1 MQQAFRSRTASRL
14 RGLADGHV
22 SSAEPNGLLPTF
34 SAGIRVSHH
43 LRTLP
48 RIGRLPR
55 ISPLRIASMLT
66 ASTSRAPLLR
76 PLLGFVLCAAA
87 LAPAQAKLETAAQ
100 KSELVLLLLD
110 QKKAEMT
117 YIKDLGITATEF
129 WITAQ
134 QDMGASLFKYLD
146 PDTDEAL
153 KTFLGSADLASVR
166 WIVAASNK
174 GAGEGKERNDYV
186 TLNNSGDLA
195 TQQKNFKAMSEMMSP
210 SLAGKDDI
218 NKYLINVA
226 AATAQTILISNI
238 RTEENGSA
246 LASNAAGN
254 KGTYAGTLTN
264 FFARGSTLAP
274 GDCVVTATLC
284 MGNPL
289 GTSSWFYKLTP
300 ALDEDGNVESDL
312 PLVYDEFDNLSGDG
326 YWGLIKDPNSSKY
339 VLSYT
344 LAGSNPRS
352 LVSTDFGRSR
362 LSFTDY
368 SAQSGFARQILAL
381 AGDDV
386 ANAPDAAA
394 LFLNGSLAAQ
404 QAVTAVPEPQSW
416 GLMALGLLGLAAHA
430 RRRSNSSTRSTHSSS
445 ASQA

>member
-1 MQQAFRSRTASRL
+1 
-14 RGLADGHV
+14 
-22 SSAEPNGLLPTF
+22 
-34 SAGIRVSHH
+34 
-43 LRTLP
+43 
-48 RIGRLPR
+48 
-55 ISPLRIASMLT
+55 MLT

-76 PLLGFVLCAAA
+76 PLLGFVLCVAA
-87 LAPAQAKLETAAQ
+87 LAPAQAKLEVTVQ
-100 KSELVLLLLD
+100 QSELVLLLLD

-117 YIKDLGITATEF
+117 YIKDLGITAKEF

-134 QDMGASLFKYLD
+134 QDTGASLFRYLD
-146 PDTDEAL
+146 PETDVAL
-153 KTFLGSADLASVR
+153 KTFLDNADLASVR

-174 GAGEGKERNDYV
+174 GTGLDYERNDYV

-195 TQQKNFKAMSEMMSP
+195 TQQKNFKAMVEISSR
-210 SLAGKDDI
+210 SLTGAEDI
-218 NKYLINVA
+218 NKYLVNA
-226 AATAQTILISNI
+226 ASATPAQILISSIN
-238 RTEENGSA
+238 TEENGSA

-254 KGTYAGTLTN
+254 TGTYAGIRTS
-264 FFARGSTLAP
+264 FFSRGNNLAP

-300 ALDEDGNVESDL
+300 ALDEDGNVDQDL

-430 RRRSNSSTRSTHSSS
+430 RRRSNNSSTRSTHSSS
-445 ASQA
+445 GASQA

>member
-1 MQQAFRSRTASRL
+1 
-14 RGLADGHV
+14 
-22 SSAEPNGLLPTF
+22 
-34 SAGIRVSHH
+34 
-43 LRTLP
+43 
-48 RIGRLPR
+48 
-55 ISPLRIASMLT
+55 MLT
-66 ASTSRAPLLR
+66 VSTSRAPLLR

-87 LAPAQAKLETAAQ
+87 LAPAQAKLEIAAQ
-100 KSELVLLLLD
+100 QSELVLLLLD
-110 QKKAEMT
+110 QTKAEMT

-134 QDMGASLFKYLD
+134 QDTGASLFKYLD
-146 PDTDEAL
+146 PETDPAL
-153 KTFLGSADLASVR
+153 KTFLGNADLESVR
-166 WIVAASNK
+166 WIVAAHNMGNSRIN
-174 GAGEGKERNDYV
+174 EMNSYI
-186 TLNNSGDLA
+186 TLNNSGSVA
-195 TQQKNFKAMSEMMSP
+195 TQQSNFKSMSEMATRSFD
-210 SLAGKDDI
+210 GQIDVI
-218 NKYLINVA
+218 NKYLSTVA
-226 AATAQTILISNI
+226 AVTPEQILITNL

-246 LASNAAGN
+246 LASSAAGN
-254 KGTYAGTLTN
+254 VTTYAGMRTG
-264 FFARGSTLAP
+264 FFARRNDKAP
-274 GDCVVTATLC
+274 GDCVALGNLC
-284 MGNPL
+284 IGNPL

-300 ALDEDGNVESDL
+300 FLDEEGEYDADL
-312 PLVYDEFDNLSGDG
+312 PIVYDEFDNLSGDG

-394 LFLNGSLAAQ
+394 LFLNGKLAAQQ

-445 ASQA
+445 SSSSASQA

>member
-1 MQQAFRSRTASRL
+1 MLNA
-14 RGLADGHV
+14 
-22 SSAEPNGLLPTF
+22 LPT
-34 SAGIRVSHH
+34 R
-43 LRTLP
+43 
-48 RIGRLPR
+48 
-55 ISPLRIASMLT
+55 SPF
-66 ASTSRAPLLR
+66 LR
-76 PLLGFVLCAAA
+76 PLLGLALCAAA
-87 LAPAQAKLETAAQ
+87 LAPAQAKLETAGQ

-117 YIKDLGITATEF
+117 YIKDLGLVANDF

-134 QDMGASLFKYLD
+134 QDVGASLFTSLD
-146 PDTDEAL
+146 PASDAAL
-153 KTFLGSADLASVR
+153 KIFLENADLASVR
-166 WIVAASNK
+166 WIVMANNLGGGQDIEK
-174 GAGEGKERNDYV
+174 NVYF
-186 TLNNSGDLA
+186 TLNNSGSVA
-195 TQQKNFKAMSEMMSP
+195 TQSANFSSM
-210 SLAGKDDI
+210 KDI
-218 NKYLINVA
+218 ESRGFSGPLEEPNKYLANLA
-226 AATAQTILISNI
+226 ASNPATLYMSTLN
-238 RTEENGSA
+238 TEENGSA

-254 KGTYAGTLTN
+254 TLTYAGMRTS
-264 FFARGSTLAP
+264 FFAKNNKLAA
-274 GDCVVTATLC
+274 GDCLANAVLC
-284 MGNPL
+284 MGNSL
-289 GTSSWFYKLTP
+289 GTSSWFYRAT
-300 ALDEDGNVESDL
+300 AFAVDGEVDGYQ
-312 PLVYDEFDNLSGDG
+312 PIVYDEFDNLSGDG

-430 RRRSNSSTRSTHSSS
+430 RRRSNSSTRNSSG

>member
-1 MQQAFRSRTASRL
+1 
-14 RGLADGHV
+14 
-22 SSAEPNGLLPTF
+22 
-34 SAGIRVSHH
+34 
-43 LRTLP
+43 
-48 RIGRLPR
+48 
-55 ISPLRIASMLT
+55 
-66 ASTSRAPLLR
+66 
-76 PLLGFVLCAAA
+76 
-87 LAPAQAKLETAAQ
+87 
-100 KSELVLLLLD
+100 
-110 QKKAEMT
+110 MT
-117 YIKDLGITATEF
+117 YIKDLGINAKEF

-166 WIVAASNK
+166 WIVAASNV
-174 GAGEGKERNDYV
+174 GNSEGKERNDYV

-195 TQQKNFKAMSEMMSP
+195 TQQKNFKAMSETLTDTLIS
-210 SLAGKDDI
+210 KDDI
-218 NKYLINVA
+218 FKYLINVESA
-226 AATAQTILISNI
+226 GQAQILISNL

-254 KGTYAGTLTN
+254 VLTYAGKSTS
-264 FFARGSTLAP
+264 FFARGNNLAP
-274 GDCVVTATLC
+274 GDCVMVATLC

-300 ALDEDGNVESDL
+300 VVTEEGETEGYL

-430 RRRSNSSTRSTHSSS
+430 RRRSSNSNVLSNGLSNTSSS
-445 ASQA
+445 SGASQA

>member
-1 MQQAFRSRTASRL
+1 
-14 RGLADGHV
+14 
-22 SSAEPNGLLPTF
+22 
-34 SAGIRVSHH
+34 
-43 LRTLP
+43 
-48 RIGRLPR
+48 
-55 ISPLRIASMLT
+55 MLT

-87 LAPAQAKLETAAQ
+87 LAPAQAKLETIGQ
-100 KSELVLLLLD
+100 KSELALLLLD

-134 QDMGASLFKYLD
+134 QDMGASFFKYLD
-146 PDTDEAL
+146 PETDAAL

-174 GAGEGKERNDYV
+174 GSGDGKERNDYV
-186 TLNNSGDLA
+186 TLNNSGDLS
-195 TQQKNFKAMSEMMSP
+195 TQQKNFKAMIEMSSY
-210 SLAGKDDI
+210 SLTGKEDI
-218 NKYLINVA
+218 NKYLTDVA
-226 AATAQTILISNI
+226 IPKDTFITTIG
-238 RTEENGSA
+238 TEENGSA

-254 KGTYAGTLTN
+254 VFTYAGMRTG
-264 FFARGSTLAP
+264 FFERGSTLAP
-274 GDCVVTATLC
+274 GDCVATATLC

-300 ALDEDGNVESDL
+300 TLDEDGEADFNL
-312 PLVYDEFDNLSGDG
+312 PLIYDEFDNLSGDG

-404 QAVTAVPEPQSW
+404 QAVMAVPEPQSW

-430 RRRSNSSTRSTHSSS
+430 RRRSSNSNVLSNGLSNTSSS
-445 ASQA
+445 SGASQA

>member
-1 MQQAFRSRTASRL
+1 M
-14 RGLADGHV
+14 
-22 SSAEPNGLLPTF
+22 
-34 SAGIRVSHH
+34 
-43 LRTLP
+43 
-48 RIGRLPR
+48 
-55 ISPLRIASMLT
+55 
-66 ASTSRAPLLR
+66 
-76 PLLGFVLCAAA
+76 
-87 LAPAQAKLETAAQ
+87 
-100 KSELVLLLLD
+100 LLLLD

-117 YIKDLGITATEF
+117 YIKDLGINAKEF

-146 PDTDEAL
+146 PETDEAL

-174 GAGEGKERNDYV
+174 GGGEGKERNDYV

-210 SLAGKDDI
+210 SLAGKEDI
-218 NKYLINVA
+218 NRYLTNVA
-226 AATAQTILISNI
+226 AATAQTILITNI

-289 GTSSWFYKLTP
+289 GISSWFYKLTP

-394 LFLNGSLAAQ
+394 LFLNGNLAAQQ

-416 GLMALGLLGLAAHA
+416 GLMVLGLLGLAAHA
-430 RRRSNSSTRSTHSSS
+430 RRRSSNSNGLSNRSSS
-445 ASQA
+445 SGASQA

>member
-1 MQQAFRSRTASRL
+1 
-14 RGLADGHV
+14 
-22 SSAEPNGLLPTF
+22 
-34 SAGIRVSHH
+34 
-43 LRTLP
+43 
-48 RIGRLPR
+48 
-55 ISPLRIASMLT
+55 MLT

-76 PLLGFVLCAAA
+76 PLLGLVLCAAA
-87 LAPAQAKLETAAQ
+87 LAPAQAKLEVTAQ
-100 KSELVLLLLD
+100 QSELVLLLLD

-146 PDTDEAL
+146 PETDEAL

-174 GAGEGKERNDYV
+174 GGGEGKERNDYV

-210 SLAGKDDI
+210 SLAGKEDI
-218 NKYLINVA
+218 NRYLTNVA
-226 AATAQTILISNI
+226 AANAQTILITNI

-394 LFLNGSLAAQ
+394 LFLNGNLAAQQ

-416 GLMALGLLGLAAHA
+416 GLMVLGLLGLAAHA
-430 RRRSNSSTRSTHSSS
+430 RRRSSNSNGLSNRSSS
-445 ASQA
+445 SGASQA

>member
-1 MQQAFRSRTASRL
+1 
-14 RGLADGHV
+14 
-22 SSAEPNGLLPTF
+22 
-34 SAGIRVSHH
+34 
-43 LRTLP
+43 
-48 RIGRLPR
+48 
-55 ISPLRIASMLT
+55 
-66 ASTSRAPLLR
+66 LLR

-134 QDMGASLFKYLD
+134 QDTGASLFKYLD
-146 PDTDEAL
+146 PDTDAAL
-153 KTFLGSADLASVR
+153 KTFLGNADLASVR
-166 WIVAASNK
+166 WIVAASNI
-174 GAGEGKERNDYV
+174 GSADAKERNDYV

-195 TQQKNFKAMSEMMSP
+195 TQQKNFQGMSEMLTG
-210 SLAGKDDI
+210 SLTDKADI
-218 NKYLINVA
+218 NNYLKNVA
-226 AATAQTILISNI
+226 SGGPAQILISNLQ
-238 RTEENGSA
+238 TEENGSA

-254 KGTYAGTLTN
+254 SGTYAGMRTN
-264 FFARGSTLAP
+264 FFAKGSTLAP

-284 MGNPL
+284 IGNPL
-289 GTSSWFYKLTP
+289 GTSSWFYKLT
-300 ALDEDGNVESDL
+300 AAILDGESDGQS
-312 PLVYDEFDNLSGDG
+312 PIVYDEFDNLSGDG

-404 QAVTAVPEPQSW
+404 QQAVTAVPEPQSW

-445 ASQA
+445 GASQA

>member
-1 MQQAFRSRTASRL
+1 
-14 RGLADGHV
+14 
-22 SSAEPNGLLPTF
+22 
-34 SAGIRVSHH
+34 
-43 LRTLP
+43 
-48 RIGRLPR
+48 
-55 ISPLRIASMLT
+55 MLT
-66 ASTSRAPLLR
+66 APTSRVSLLR
-76 PLLGFVLCAAA
+76 PLLGLALCASV
-87 LAPAQAKLETAAQ
+87 LTPAQADLKYSGQ
-100 KSELVLLLLD
+100 DSELVLLLLD

-117 YIKDLGITATEF
+117 YIKDLGIKATEF

-146 PDTDEAL
+146 PETDEAL

-166 WIVAASNK
+166 WIVTASNR
-174 GAGEGKERNDYV
+174 GGGFDAERNDYF

-195 TQQKNFKAMSEMMSP
+195 TQQKNFKAMSETP
-210 SLAGKDDI
+210 TGTLITTTDI
-218 NKYLINVA
+218 GLYLNNVA
-226 AATAQTILISNI
+226 SAGPQQILISNL

-254 KGTYAGTLTN
+254 VLTYAGKSTS
-264 FFARGSTLAP
+264 FFARGNKLAP
-274 GDCVVTATLC
+274 GDCVMVATLC

-289 GTSSWFYKLTP
+289 GTSSWFYRMTP
-300 ALDEDGNVESDL
+300 ASQDGEVDYAL
-312 PLVYDEFDNLSGDG
+312 PIVYDEFDNLSGDG
-326 YWGLIKDPNSSKY
+326 YWGLIKDPSSSKY

-430 RRRSNSSTRSTHSSS
+430 RRRSKGNSSSNSNSDTGS
-445 ASQA
+445 AAAFPQA

>member
-1 MQQAFRSRTASRL
+1 
-14 RGLADGHV
+14 
-22 SSAEPNGLLPTF
+22 
-34 SAGIRVSHH
+34 
-43 LRTLP
+43 
-48 RIGRLPR
+48 
-55 ISPLRIASMLT
+55 MLT

-76 PLLGFVLCAAA
+76 PLLGFVLCATA
-87 LAPAQAKLETAAQ
+87 LAPAQAKLETAIQA
-100 KSELVLLLLD
+100 SELVLLLLD

-134 QDMGASLFKYLD
+134 QDTGASLFKYLD
-146 PDTDEAL
+146 PETDEAL
-153 KTFLGSADLASVR
+153 KTFLGNADLESVR
-166 WIVAASNK
+166 WIVAAHNMGS
-174 GAGEGKERNDYV
+174 GRINDMNSYI
-186 TLNNSGDLA
+186 TLNNSGSVA
-195 TQQKNFKAMSEMMSP
+195 TQQSNFKSMSEIATRSIE
-210 SLAGKDDI
+210 GQIDVI
-218 NKYLINVA
+218 NKYLSTVA
-226 AATAQTILISNI
+226 AVGPQEILISNL

-254 KGTYAGTLTN
+254 VTTYAGMRTG
-264 FFARGSTLAP
+264 FFARRDDKAP
-274 GDCVVTATLC
+274 GDCVAKGILC
-284 MGNPL
+284 IGNPL

-300 ALDEDGNVESDL
+300 FLDEEGEYDPDL
-312 PLVYDEFDNLSGDG
+312 PIVYDEFDNLSGDG

-445 ASQA
+445 SASQA

>member
-1 MQQAFRSRTASRL
+1 
-14 RGLADGHV
+14 
-22 SSAEPNGLLPTF
+22 
-34 SAGIRVSHH
+34 
-43 LRTLP
+43 
-48 RIGRLPR
+48 
-55 ISPLRIASMLT
+55 MLT